1 MIQDSAHSSLGD
13 DEIWPCPGCAPWL
26 PHRERCSHCRLQPLA
41 AWDLRQSNSNS
52 EWFQQFGLPSS
63 SVQRI
68 VPSFNFPDCALKERE
83 LMQSFH
89 LEPKS
94 VSLVNDHNRHMV
106 SKTSFNYMMIDPRV
120 CGDLVSQACTTA
132 PEELFRRF
140 INSIFYVG
148 KGSDN
153 RPNKHLWSAAH
164 AKNNGARNE
173 KMKLSNQEKY
183 HVIWDI
189 WKEGRGPIMFQAFQ
203 GQVAVEA
210 FTREAS
216 MIEALLVCGNL
227 KNISPGDWYGSSR
240 NWSKNE
246 RIKMGMYFLLKI
258 FAMFLTDGGQRET
271 RRCDLKI
278 PINNIDQN

>member
-1 MIQDSAHSSLGD
+1 MAFWNCSGPIIEQMIQDSAHSSLGD

-153 RPNKHLWSAAH
+153 RPTKHLWSAAH
-164 AKNNGARNE
+164 A
-173 KMKLSNQEKY
+173 
-183 HVIWDI
+183 
-189 WKEGRGPIMFQAFQ
+189 
-203 GQVAVEA
+203 
-210 FTREAS
+210 
-216 MIEALLVCGNL
+216 
-227 KNISPGDWYGSSR
+227 
-240 NWSKNE
+240 
-246 RIKMGMYFLLKI
+246 
-258 FAMFLTDGGQRET
+258 
-271 RRCDLKI
+271 
-278 PINNIDQN
+278 